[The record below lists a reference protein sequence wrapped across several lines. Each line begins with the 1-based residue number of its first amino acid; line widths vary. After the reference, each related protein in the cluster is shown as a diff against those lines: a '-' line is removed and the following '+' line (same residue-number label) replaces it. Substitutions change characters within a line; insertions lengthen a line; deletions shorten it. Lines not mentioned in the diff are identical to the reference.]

1 MKKNRLL
8 VSALSMCLV
17 VAQMPIGA
25 FAATP
30 ENAQAVL
37 TGGSTEGHRK
47 IRIG

>member
-25 FAATP
+25 FAAVP
-30 ENAQAVL
+30 DNSQAVYIL
-37 TGGSTEGHRK
+37 SESNLIMG
-47 IRIG
+47 